1 MKRLLL
7 AIVATLFSGLILNAT
22 AQTATAQAGQ
32 VKIAV
37 ISFQAAVGQTNEF
50 QRDFADLQK
59 KFEPQR
65 AQLKTLADEIDSL
78 TKALQAQGDKL
89 SEAEQASRAK
99 TIEDKKKQAQRLG
112 QDAQADFQQA
122 MQQLFGTVAT
132 KVDEVL
138 STYAKEQGFTL
149 VIDGTQAQQGAPV
162 VLYANPTSD
171 ITKTIIDAYN
181 AKSGVPAPPAQPTA
195 AAPKP
200 TAKAPAAK

>member
-7 AIVATLFSGLILNAT
+7 ALVATLFSGLILNAT

-112 QDAQADFQQA
+112 QDAQADFQQS

-181 AKSGVPAPPAQPTA
+181 VKSGVPAPPAQPTA

>member
-7 AIVATLFSGLILNAT
+7 TLAAALFSGLILNAT
-22 AQTATAQAGQ
+22 TQTATAQGGQ
-32 VKIAV
+32 AKIAV

-65 AQLKTLADEIDSL
+65 VQLKTLADEIDSL

-112 QDAQADFQQA
+112 QDAQSDFQQA
-122 MQQLFGTVAT
+122 MQQLFGTVAS

-138 STYAKEQGFTL
+138 SGYAKEQGFTL
-149 VIDGTQAQQGAPV
+149 VIDETQAQQSAPV
-162 VLYANPTSD
+162 VLYANPSSD

-181 AKSGVPAPPAQPTA
+181 VKSGVPAPPAQPAA

-200 TAKAPAAK
+200 AAKGPAAK